1 MTPDPG
7 TTDSGTAG
15 DLLLRRVIGLTCE
28 DLRGPEL
35 IGRIA
40 ELVAQAVDA
49 DVCFVHVVDR
59 DAGELV
65 LAGAT
70 AGFEHLAGTIR
81 LRIGDGVAGWVAEHG
96 EPVVVRDKWA
106 DPRYRYIPALRGE
119 EFNSMLS
126 VPLPRSRG
134 RVVGVMNV
142 HSRLPDRF
150 HGEDVERLADV
161 AGLVAGIAET
171 AVLYD
176 RLAIREEQLARF
188 AARTIEL
195 QELDRRRI
203 AGDIHDGISQRL
215 VSAWYHL
222 RAAGDLA
229 RDHPVAGELAATEAL
244 LSDALGEARRA
255 IGGLRPAVLDD
266 LGLSAGLRSL
276 ARSVPGVRVELD
288 IDGCALAPHVETAI
302 YRIAQEA
309 LQNVQKHAVASVV
322 RVRLRCRGSESE
334 LGRGFDLGRGFELT
348 ITDDGIGFDT
358 GAAAKATSYGIAGMH
373 ERTLLLGAR
382 LDLRSIPGRGT
393 IVRVVLAPYDDL

>member
-1 MTPDPG
+1 MNRE
-7 TTDSGTAG
+7 
-15 DLLLRRVIGLTCE
+15 DLLLRRVIGLTNE

-40 ELVAQAVDA
+40 DLVAHAVHADA
-49 DVCFVHVVDR
+49 CFVHVVDR
-59 DAGELV
+59 EAGGLV
-65 LAGAT
+65 LVGAT
-70 AGFEHLAGTIR
+70 PPFAHLAGTIR
-81 LRIGDGVAGWVAEHG
+81 LRMGEGVAGWVAEHG
-96 EPVVVRDKWA
+96 EPVLVRDKWA
-106 DPRYRYIPALRGE
+106 DPRYRYFPALRGE

-150 HGEDVERLADV
+150 CPADVERLADV
-161 AGLVAGIAET
+161 ASLVAGIAET

-176 RLAIREEQLARF
+176 RLATREEELARF

-215 VSAWYHL
+215 VSAWYHV
-222 RAAGDLA
+222 RAAVELA
-229 RDHPVAGELAATEAL
+229 GDHPVAADLAATEAL

-255 IGGLRPAVLDD
+255 IAGLRPAVLDD

-288 IDGCALAPHVETAI
+288 IDACELAPHVETAI
-302 YRIAQEA
+302 YRITQEA
-309 LQNVQKHAVASVV
+309 LQNVQKHAGASVV
-322 RVRLRCRGSESE
+322 QVTLRCTAGA
-334 LGRGFDLGRGFELT
+334 FELT
-348 ITDDGIGFDT
+348 VTDDGAGFDRT
-358 GAAAKATSYGIAGMH
+358 VPPALASYGIRGMH

-382 LDLRSIPGRGT
+382 LEVRSVPGRGT
-393 IVRVVLAPYDDL
+393 TVRVELRPPLEP